1 MNRMR
6 GEQEG
11 PSRSRAR
18 SRSPVC
24 SPPSAGCRIRS
35 KLVTVDRSLSS
46 GKSSTTSRTRRVQR
60 RSVSANRSFSPQKRC
75 YEPLYVAP
83 MG

>member
-1 MNRMR
+1 MR

-11 PSRSRAR
+11 HSRGRAR

-24 SPPSAGCRIRS
+24 SPPSAGRRIRS
-35 KLVTVDRSLSS
+35 KLVTVDRSSS
-46 GKSSTTSRTRRVQR
+46 AGRSSTTSRTRRVRR
-60 RSVSANRSFSPQKRC
+60 RSLSANRCFSPQKRR
-75 YEPLYVAP
+75 YKPLYVAP